1 MLKSLLSAASLT
13 LLLSAC
19 ASAPS
24 VVQTCPV
31 LPALAP
37 LQPEPSLQERMQNFL
52 QGKLPGQMQQ

>member
-1 MLKSLLSAASLT
+1 MLKSQLSAASLT

-24 VVQTCPV
+24 VVQTCPA

-37 LQPEPSLQERMQNFL
+37 LQPEPSFQERMQSFL
-52 QGKLPGQMQQ
+52 QGKLPGLMP